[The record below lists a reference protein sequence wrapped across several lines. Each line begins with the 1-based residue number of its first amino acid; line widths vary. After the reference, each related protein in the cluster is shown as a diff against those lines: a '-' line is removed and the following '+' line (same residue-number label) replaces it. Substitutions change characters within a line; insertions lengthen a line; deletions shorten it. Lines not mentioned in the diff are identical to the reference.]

1 MNGAYFRV
9 QPSPQLVPLR
19 SLFLRLLQQA
29 PTTGGGASPWKREGK
44 GARAMHF
51 YVQSLQEGEGA
62 GRGTGARVRWAV
74 RRFASMQLVRSG
86 QWMLPW
92 RAYKASCNMWPCCC
106 YSRWGNTM
114 LLGYVTTNI
123 YSRIILILGLHQHRK
138 TMLGTTRVGA
148 GKVNCDVAWY
158 RRAAANMPNP

>member
-9 QPSPQLVPLR
+9 QPSPQLLVPLR

-74 RRFASMQLVRSG
+74 RRFASMQLVRSVDASLVSLQG
-86 QWMLPW
+86 IVQHVAMLCG
-92 RAYKASCNMWPCCC
+92 KILCC
-106 YSRWGNTM
+106 
-114 LLGYVTTNI
+114 V
-123 YSRIILILGLHQHRK
+123 
-138 TMLGTTRVGA
+138 GT
-148 GKVNCDVAWY
+148 
-158 RRAAANMPNP
+158 

>member
-29 PTTGGGASPWKREGK
+29 PTTGGGASPWKREGR

-62 GRGTGARVRWAV
+62 GARVWWAV
-74 RRFASMQLVRSG
+74 RRFASMQLVRSVDASLVSLQG
-86 QWMLPW
+86 IVQHVAMLCG
-92 RAYKASCNMWPCCC
+92 KILCC
-106 YSRWGNTM
+106 
-114 LLGYVTTNI
+114 V
-123 YSRIILILGLHQHRK
+123 
-138 TMLGTTRVGA
+138 GT
-148 GKVNCDVAWY
+148 
-158 RRAAANMPNP
+158 